1 MEIRTSGSILQML
14 GPLFHCTQHFFHYL
28 FNSVSIQF
36 LFLTLFSLLLDQDE
50 QNYIFFFKS
59 TVPPYSANWPR
70 SCSQFLF
77 YNKNVFGYILPVFW
91 IIILCSSDESDSLF
105 IVSTTIYVS
114 SVSVCS
120 SSANDILCIS
130 LFLMHIFF
138 SS

>member
-36 LFLTLFSLLLDQDE
+36 LFLTLFSLKL
-50 QNYIFFFKS
+50 YIFFKS
-59 TVPPYSANWPR
+59 TVPPYSASWPR